1 MSLSGMTGFARVE
14 GASGA
19 WTWAVE
25 ARSVNGRNLETRF
38 RGPPGF
44 EGLDRVAREAS
55 QARFQ
60 RGQVTVGVQ
69 AKRTEAT
76 VAVRVNQD
84 VLARYVE
91 LASEQV
97 ARGVAL
103 APTADGLLAL
113 RGVLEAAE
121 EDEDVEARAAVEA
134 AMAET
139 LLAAMDGLKAARL
152 QEGAAL
158 HPVLTGQIDRIAEL
172 VDLAEGEAAAQT
184 AAIRERFQRRMAELV
199 GDSAQLEERIVQE
212 AAVLAVKAD
221 VREELDRLKSHVAS
235 ARDLI
240 AAPAAA
246 GRRLDFLAQEFMRE
260 ANTLCSKSA
269 TTALTAVGLEL
280 KAVIEQ
286 LREQIQN
293 VE

>member
-69 AKRTEAT
+69 AKRAEAT

-84 VLARYVE
+84 VLTRYVE

-97 ARGVAL
+97 AKGVAL

-199 GDSAQLEERIVQE
+199 GDAVQLEERIVQE

-235 ARDLI
+235 ARELVV
-240 AAPAAA
+240 APAAA